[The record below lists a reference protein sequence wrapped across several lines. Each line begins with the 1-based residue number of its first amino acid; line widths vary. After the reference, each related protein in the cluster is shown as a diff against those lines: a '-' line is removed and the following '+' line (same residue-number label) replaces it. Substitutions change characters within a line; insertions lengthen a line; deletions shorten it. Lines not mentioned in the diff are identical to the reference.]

1 MKKITLFIVLAMTSV
16 LPIFADAARNRVA
29 VFNTTTTDAAID
41 EGMKTAV
48 REIISSTLVNS
59 GNYDIVERSL
69 LEQVM
74 QEQQF
79 SNSGAV
85 DDKDATEIGKLAGA
99 NKIVLSM
106 VTMTGRRYMMSVKMI
121 DVKTANVEK
130 QKVKIVEAGKLLEN
144 IEPITLSLLGI
155 KDGSGDLNL
164 VPEVKNPVY
173 TPTPGS
179 NNSPN
184 NEVKKVTARAK
195 AKYSGIVDL
204 GGLFSEDASGIEVS
218 TTHGCQIL
226 PYLFVGAGL
235 GFRYYFDAYEEFSL
249 PIYADVRGCL
259 PLKKITPYAEVRV
272 GYDVLIEG
280 MYFAPAVG
288 ITVKKFDFS
297 IGYAMT
303 NNYYAYGG
311 GYYDYYGGYY
321 ESDDTYMLGQFS
333 IRVGLKF

>member
-1 MKKITLFIVLAMTSV
+1 M
-16 LPIFADAARNRVA
+16 FADAERTRVA

-41 EGMKTAV
+41 EGMKAAV

-106 VTMTGRRYMMSVKMI
+106 VTMTDRRYVMMSVKMI

-130 QKVKIVEAGKLLEN
+130 QKVKIVETSKLLEN

-155 KDGSGDLNL
+155 EDGSGNLNL
-164 VPEVKNPVY
+164 PPTVNTPVH
-173 TPTPGS
+173 TPTPIS
-179 NNSPN
+179 DNSPN
-184 NEVKKVTARAK
+184 KNVKKGSAGTK

-204 GGLFSEDASGIEVS
+204 VGIFGEGYGIGVS

-235 GFRYYFDAYEEFSL
+235 ELLYHIDSEEYYDNYSGEYYDESYNEFRL
-249 PIYADVRGCL
+249 PIFANVRGCL
-259 PLKKITPYAEVRV
+259 PLKKITPFAEVRL
-272 GYDVLIEG
+272 GYDVLWET

-297 IGYAMT
+297 IGYTMWD
-303 NNYYAYGG
+303 YG
-311 GYYDYYGGYY
+311 Y
-321 ESDDTYMLGQFS
+321 FAV
-333 IRVGLKF
+333 RVGLKF

>member
-1 MKKITLFIVLAMTSV
+1 MKKIILFIVLAITTVSPM
-16 LPIFADAARNRVA
+16 FADDARTRVA
-29 VFNTTTTDAAID
+29 VFNTTTTDEAID

-130 QKVKIVEAGKLLEN
+130 QKVKIVEAGRLLEN

-155 KDGSGDLNL
+155 EDGSGDLNL
-164 VPEVKNPVY
+164 NPTVN
-173 TPTPGS
+173 TSGHNTPPTPVS

-184 NEVKKVTARAK
+184 KNVKKVSAGTK

-204 GGLFSEDASGIEVS
+204 GGLFSEYGSCIEVS

-235 GFRYYFDAYEEFSL
+235 ELRYYFDYEEFSL
-249 PIYADVRGCL
+249 PIYANVRGCF
-259 PLKKITPYAEVRV
+259 PLKKITPFAEVRL
-272 GYDVLIEG
+272 GYDPIMEG

-303 NNYYAYGG
+303 NNFYYGYSD
-311 GYYDYYGGYY
+311 GYYYDAGSYDSYG
-321 ESDDTYMLGQFS
+321 MLGQFA